1 VLAQSSS
8 RHLDRRRPPR
18 RLTTKEPVM
27 QIDPHAAKILA
38 EHPNLTEQ
46 DLADFASFATDDPD
60 GQATI
65 VQQIRDARNA

>member
-1 VLAQSSS
+1 M
-8 RHLDRRRPPR
+8 RIDR
-18 RLTTKEPVM
+18 
-27 QIDPHAAKILA
+27 QAAKILA
-38 EHPNLTEQ
+38 NTPGLTEQ